1 MTAENET
8 VLGEVVDTV
17 EPTAPNTAPNADQQ
31 SEQDYLSEWVGEG
44 KKYASLEEA
53 AKALAKKAVNADTFI
68 EVLKREKADME
79 AELKKAKTMEQIVA
93 ELRRQED
100 TQPPTERTSNTAPPI
115 RDEVLAVLKDYEAQ
129 KLQEQADKQRVE
141 QAKQNQTKFWEALTA
156 KVGGDR
162 EVAKQL
168 VKNYI
173 GSDQSKRETIN
184 LIGATDPDALLTM
197 ITAKPETVQFLQ
209 GLGQSGGGDSKVTGA
224 DTLTWS
230 QAQKLRKE
238 QPELYKSRAF
248 QQKLHLAASKNPNFF
263 NE

>member
-1 MTAENET
+1 MSTENAT
-8 VLGEVVDTV
+8 VLGETV
-17 EPTAPNTAPNADQQ
+17 EPAELTTPTNTSSADRQ

-79 AELKKAKTMEQIVA
+79 AELRKAKTMEQIVA
-93 ELRRQED
+93 ELRRQEE
-100 TQPPTERTSNTAPPI
+100 PTSTNTSVKTPPI
-115 RDEVLAVLKDYEAQ
+115 RDEVIAVLKDYEAQ

-141 QAKQNQTKFWEALTA
+141 QARQNQTKFWDALTA

-162 EVAKQL
+162 ELAKRL
-168 VKNYI
+168 VVNYI
-173 GSDQSKRETIN
+173 GSDQTKRETIN
-184 LIGATDPDALLTM
+184 MIGATDPDALLVM
-197 ITAKPETVQFLQ
+197 ITSKPETVQFLQ
-209 GLGQSGGGDSKVTGA
+209 GAGGGTVGSSGTTST

-238 QPELYKSRAF
+238 NPEVYKSRAF